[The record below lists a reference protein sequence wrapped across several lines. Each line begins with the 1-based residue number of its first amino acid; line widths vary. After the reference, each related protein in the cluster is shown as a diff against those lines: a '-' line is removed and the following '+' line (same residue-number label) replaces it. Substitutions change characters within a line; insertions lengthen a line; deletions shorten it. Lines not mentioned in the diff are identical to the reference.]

1 MPKVSVI
8 VPVFRTEDYIRDCI
22 KSLQEQTIRDLEFLL
37 IDDCGGDGSMAIAQ
51 EMAQNDSRLKII
63 THPSNLGPMMARYNG
78 VVEAAGDY
86 ITFCDSD
93 DILPDNSIEML
104 LSAAEKSKA
113 DVVSGNA
120 EYFFANGHRKRWNNT
135 LSYGGDKVSVY
146 KSLLQE
152 EYTHTL
158 WGKLYRSDLLKNHT
172 YSHFE
177 HFTNGEDAIFL
188 YEIVDN
194 IVSAVTIPKVV
205 YWYRQTPNSST
216 QLRFNRQK
224 LENVVVS
231 GAMMYKKCIQYP
243 ELTSMAYH
251 YFSKW
256 LNILYAKGYNKDG
269 VLDALIREYQLEEL
283 VRPFNVLRFL
293 PMYVKQRLK
302 RCIKKKGL

>member
-1 MPKVSVI
+1 MPRVSVI
-8 VPVFRTEDYIRDCI
+8 VPVFKTERYIRDCLL
-22 KSLQEQTIRDLEFLL
+22 SLQKQTVKDIEVLL
-37 IDDCGGDGSMAIAQ
+37 IDDCGGDESMAIAQ

-78 VVEAAGDY
+78 VVEAQGDY

-93 DILPDNSIEML
+93 DILPHNSIELL
-104 LSAAEKSKA
+104 LSTAEKTMA

-120 EYFFANGHRKRWNNT
+120 EYVYTNGNRKHWNNT
-135 LSYGGDKVSVY
+135 LTYGGDKISVF
-146 KSLLQE
+146 KSLLIG

-158 WGKLYRSDLLKNHT
+158 WGKLYRSSLLKNHT

-188 YEIVDN
+188 YEIIDN
-194 IVSAVTIPKVV
+194 IVSAATIPDVV

-216 QLRFNRQK
+216 QLRFSKQR
-224 LENVVVS
+224 LENVVIG

-243 ELTSMAYH
+243 ELTTMAYR

-256 LNILYAKGYNKDG
+256 MNELYAKGYNKDG

-283 VRPFNVLRFL
+283 VRPFDVLRYFPL
-293 PMYVKQRLK
+293 YAKYILK
-302 RCIKKKGL
+302 RCTKKME

>member
-8 VPVFRTEDYIRDCI
+8 VPVFRTKDYIRECI
-22 KSLQEQTIRDLEFLL
+22 QSLQEQTVKDIEVILV
-37 IDDCGGDGSMAIAQ
+37 DDCGGDGTMAIVE
-51 EMAQNDSRLKII
+51 EMVKADSRLKII
-63 THPSNLGPMMARYNG
+63 RHHSNLGPMMARYNG
-78 VVEAAGDY
+78 VAEATGDY

-93 DILPDNSIEML
+93 DVLPASSIEFL
-104 LSAAEKSKA
+104 LSKAEESNA
-113 DVVSGNA
+113 DIVSGNA
-120 EYFFANGHRKRWNNT
+120 ERFYANGHRKPWNNT

-146 KSLLQE
+146 KSLLRE

-194 IVSAVTIPKVV
+194 IVSAVTIPEVV
-205 YWYRQTPNSST
+205 YWYRQTLNSST
-216 QLRFNRQK
+216 QLRFSKQR
-224 LENVVVS
+224 LENVVIG

-243 ELTSMAYH
+243 ELTTIANN

-256 LNILYAKGYNKDG
+256 LNELYAKGYNKDG
-269 VLDALIREYQLEEL
+269 VLDALIREYHLEHL
-283 VRPFNVLRFL
+283 LRPFDVLRYFPL
-293 PMYVKQRLK
+293 YVKGIIK
-302 RCIKKKGL
+302 RCIMR

>member
-8 VPVFRTEDYIRDCI
+8 VPVFRTEKYIRDCI
-22 KSLQEQTIRDLEFLL
+22 RSLQQQTIRDIEVIL
-37 IDDCGGDGSMAIAQ
+37 IDDCGGDGSMAIVR
-51 EMAQNDSRLKII
+51 EMAQVDSRLKII

-78 VVEAAGDY
+78 IVEAQGDY

-93 DILPDNSIEML
+93 DILPDNAIELL

-120 EYFFANGHRKRWNNT
+120 EYFFANGNRKRWNNT
-135 LSYGGDKVSVY
+135 LSFGGDKVSVY
-146 KSLLQE
+146 KSLLTE

-194 IVSAVTIPKVV
+194 IVSAVTIPDVV
-205 YWYRQTPNSST
+205 YCYRQTPNSST
-216 QLRFNRQK
+216 QLRFSKQR
-224 LENVVVS
+224 LENVVIG

-243 ELTSMAYH
+243 ELTTIAH
-251 YFSKW
+251 RHFSKW
-256 LNILYAKGYNKDG
+256 LNILYAKGYNEDG
-269 VLDALIREYQLEEL
+269 VLDALIREYHLEEL
-283 VRPFNVLRFL
+283 VRPFDVLRYFPL
-293 PMYVKQRLK
+293 YFKYVLK
-302 RCIKKKGL
+302 RWIR

>member
-8 VPVFRTEDYIRDCI
+8 VPVFRTEDYIRDCLL
-22 KSLQEQTIRDLEFLL
+22 SLQNQTVRDIEVIL

-51 EMAQNDSRLKII
+51 EMAQDDSRLRII
-63 THPSNLGPMMARYNG
+63 KHPSNLGPMMARYNG
-78 VVEAAGDY
+78 VVEAQGDY

-93 DILPDNSIEML
+93 DLLPDNAIELL
-104 LSAAEKSKA
+104 LSKA
-113 DVVSGNA
+113 KESNADLVSGCID
-120 EYFFANGHRKRWNNT
+120 YFYTNDHRKRWNNT
-135 LSYGGDKVSVY
+135 LLFGGDKVSVY
-146 KSLLQE
+146 KSLLLE
-152 EYTHTL
+152 EFTHNL
-158 WGKLYRSDLLKNHT
+158 CGKLFRSDLLKNHK

-188 YEIVDN
+188 YEIIDN
-194 IVSAVTIPKVV
+194 IVSAVTIPEVV

-243 ELTSMAYH
+243 ELTTIAH
-251 YFSKW
+251 RHFSKW

-269 VLDALIREYQLEEL
+269 VLDALIRNYQLEHL
-283 VRPFNVLRFL
+283 LRPFDVLRYL
-293 PMYVKQRLK
+293 PLYVKQILK
-302 RCIKKKGL
+302 RFFNK